1 MTAIAVLSAVT
12 AAVALLLLGV
22 LIVSVQRLRTAV
34 TQTQQ
39 SLQELSEL
47 PQPTREEPS
56 STAVVSTTPG
66 VSRSATVD
74 APPQRRTERSSP
86 SAPSVLNAALGL
98 LVVKVAA
105 LSYGLSRALTEESRH
120 EMSRVMTAQLRARRR
135 MRRVEERRARRGDY
149 R

>member
-1 MTAIAVLSAVT
+1 MTAIAVVSAVA
-12 AAVALLLLGV
+12 AAVALVLLGV

-39 SLQELSEL
+39 SLQELSEQQ
-47 PQPTREEPS
+47 QPTREEP
-56 STAVVSTTPG
+56 STAVVSTTPA

-74 APPQRRTERSSP
+74 APPQRRTERSGP